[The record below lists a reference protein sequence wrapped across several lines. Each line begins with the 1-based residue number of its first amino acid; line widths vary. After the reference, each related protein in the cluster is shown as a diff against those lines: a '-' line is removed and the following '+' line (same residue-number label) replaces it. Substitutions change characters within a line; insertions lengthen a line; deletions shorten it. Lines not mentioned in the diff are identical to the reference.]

1 MSKINFVGIIALVYK
16 SRSQVLF
23 GRSSEGCPPSLKLRR
38 VKRDNRQTKKM
49 TKEKHEIKAEVRS
62 VLGRKVKNLRKQG
75 FTPATIYGKG
85 IDSVSVQF
93 ATAEVEKMYENVG
106 ESTLV
111 TLNLDKEN
119 LPILFRNPQY
129 HPVEGN
135 LIHIDCYKVNLKEKI
150 SAMVPIEFIGESQS
164 VKNGNTLVT
173 VTDEIEIEAL
183 PADLPESIEVDLSVL
198 DNLEATI
205 TVADLKI
212 DTSKLEILTDA
223 EQLIAKTEEP
233 RAEEEVAPVEEVAP
247 GEVPA
252 MNQKTEEEKEAAA
265 KAKEE
270 EDKE

>member
-1 MSKINFVGIIALVYK
+1 
-16 SRSQVLF
+16 
-23 GRSSEGCPPSLKLRR
+23 
-38 VKRDNRQTKKM
+38 M
-49 TKEKHEIKAEVRS
+49 TKEKHEIKAENRS

-75 FTPATIYGKG
+75 LIPATVYGKEFE
-85 IDSVSVQF
+85 SKSVQF
-93 ATAEVEKMYENVG
+93 VATDLDKLYDEVG

-111 TLNLDKEN
+111 NLHVDKEN

-150 SAMVPIEFIGESQS
+150 SAMVPVEFVGESQS
-164 VKNGNTLVT
+164 VKDGNTLMT
-173 VTDEIEIEAL
+173 ITDEVEVEAL
-183 PADLPESIEVDLSVL
+183 PADLPESIEVDLSTL
-198 DNLEATI
+198 DNLEAVI

-212 DTSKLEILTDA
+212 DTSKLTILTDA

-233 RAEEEVAPVEEVAP
+233 KAEEEPVAAETTPVD
-247 GEVPA
+247 VPA

-265 KAKEE
+265 KAKA

>member
-1 MSKINFVGIIALVYK
+1 
-16 SRSQVLF
+16 
-23 GRSSEGCPPSLKLRR
+23 
-38 VKRDNRQTKKM
+38 M

-62 VLGRKVKNLRKQG
+62 VLGRKVKSLRKQG
-75 FTPATIYGKG
+75 LTPATIYGKG
-85 IDSVSVQF
+85 LESKSVQF
-93 ATAEVEKMYENVG
+93 LTAELEKMYDDVG

-111 TLNLDKEN
+111 TLNLDKED

-164 VKNGNTLVT
+164 VKDGNTLVT

-183 PADLPESIEVDLSVL
+183 PTDLPESIEVDLSVL

-212 DTSKLEILTDA
+212 DTSKLEILTDV

-233 RAEEEVAPVEEVAP
+233 REEEVAPVEEVTP
-247 GEVPA
+247 GDVPA

-270 EDKE
+270 ENKE